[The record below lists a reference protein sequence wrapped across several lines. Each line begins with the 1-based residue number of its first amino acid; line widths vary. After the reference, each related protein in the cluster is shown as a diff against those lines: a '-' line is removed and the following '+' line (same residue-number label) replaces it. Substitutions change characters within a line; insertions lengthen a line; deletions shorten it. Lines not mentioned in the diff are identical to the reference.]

1 MIGRHRLLGPV
12 PICQCCAQPF
22 HFTIIRSY
30 FVWSA
35 SFESQPVPKQSICW
49 SRRHSCPA
57 ITSVIFYQRLKLQM
71 NINHIKVKTVAR
83 WLWCRN
89 ITRIHQISKALNNLF
104 LWFLWSWPE
113 AVDSFVELAREVEED
128 AKPSLVKIQTKKSPA
143 WWNNVWEMRPAIAL
157 ILNLSSYICCSM
169 VLYPYNADP
178 RKVCF
183 ANFFKFN

>member
-71 NINHIKVKTVAR
+71 NINHIKVKNVAR

-104 LWFLWSWPE
+104 YDFYDPDLKQSTALSNSPE
-113 AVDSFVELAREVEED
+113 RLKRT
-128 AKPSLVKIQTKKSPA
+128 PSPA
-143 WWNNVWEMRPAIAL
+143 WWWNNVWEMRPAITL
-157 ILNLSSYICCSM
+157 VLNLSSYCCSM

>member
-57 ITSVIFYQRLKLQM
+57 ITSVIIYKVTNEYQSHQSQKCCQMTLMQKYYENSPNLKSTEQP
-71 NINHIKVKTVAR
+71 
-83 WLWCRN
+83 
-89 ITRIHQISKALNNLF
+89 F

-128 AKPSLVKIQTKKSPA
+128 AKSSLVVKQSL
-143 WWNNVWEMRPAIAL
+143 R
-157 ILNLSSYICCSM
+157 
-169 VLYPYNADP
+169 NASCNYLDIES
-178 RKVCF
+178 F
-183 ANFFKFN
+183 